1 MPSENYENLDSPAN
15 YKNLKEKIIL
25 VLAFLIT
32 CLINGLT
39 GAGKIGKS
47 QKYMSDKYHT
57 LITPP
62 DYAFGIWGVIYFL
75 WAVWIII
82 QCFPNTYLTK
92 PDQIYSNDIKSKLAS
107 FILKKQLVSG

>member
-1 MPSENYENLDSPAN
+1 MPSETYTNIDQKSKYP
-15 YKNLKEKIIL
+15 NLKEKIIL
-25 VLAFLIT
+25 VVAFLIT

-62 DYAFGIWGVIYFL
+62 DYAFSIWAVIYFL
-75 WAVWIII
+75 WAVWLII
-82 QCFPNTYLTK
+82 QCFPNKYLTK
-92 PDQIYSNDIKSKLAS
+92 PEQIYSNNIKSK
-107 FILKKQLVSG
+107 FC